1 MAVPHV
7 HKQYRRFIVVSLLL
21 FACDGGAGALSA
33 PELARSKV
41 SERTE
46 KIVGGGGLNL
56 AVYEAG
62 RPGAPAIVFIHGFTQ
77 NFMTWDQQF
86 SGLADRFHVVAYDF
100 RGHGASDK
108 PLEAQKYTDS
118 SLWADDLAAVIRSRN
133 LRRPVLVGWSYGGY
147 IIADY
152 VRKYGDAELGGLV
165 FVDAVTKAGTEEA
178 SAFFTEEGLR
188 IFPDV
193 LSPDMRTSMNGALA
207 LARMFAPQQ
216 GGQQEI
222 AFGSAM
228 MVAPEIRLAMFSRVL
243 DNDDVLRQ
251 IKVPALVVQ
260 GLNDRIVRLSAAQH
274 TARTIPGAKLLTYDS
289 AGHAPHLDTPAR
301 FNRDLAAFVRSGR

>member
-7 HKQYRRFIVVSLLL
+7 YMQYRRFIVVALLL
-21 FACDGGAGALSA
+21 LACDGGVGALSA
-33 PELARSKV
+33 PALARSNVLERAEKV
-41 SERTE
+41 
-46 KIVGGGGLNL
+46 VGGGGLNL

-100 RGHGASDK
+100 RGHGGSDK

-133 LRRPVLVGWSYGGY
+133 LRRPVLVGWSYGAFV
-147 IIADY
+147 IADY
-152 VRKYGDAELGGLV
+152 VRKYGDAKLGGVV
-165 FVDAVTKAGTEEA
+165 FEGGITKLGTEEA
-178 SAFFTEEGLR
+178 AAFLTEEVLK

-193 LSPDMRTSMNGALA
+193 LSPDVRASMNGARA
-207 LARMFAPQQ
+207 LTRMFAPQEF
-216 GGQQEI
+216 GLQET

-228 MVAPEIRLAMFSRVL
+228 MVAPEVRLAMFSRVF

-251 IKVPALVVQ
+251 LKVPALVVH
-260 GLNDRIVRLSAAQH
+260 GVNDRIVKLSAAQH
-274 TARTIPGAKLLTYDS
+274 TTRVIPGAKLLTYDGT
-289 AGHAPHLDTPAR
+289 GHAPHLETPAR